1 MKFLD
6 GVVPESEAEVHGV
19 VVAGVHGL
27 GHHLLGVVGVS
38 KDLQDLQRSDVQAI
52 VSLCEVAT

>member
-6 GVVPESEAEVHGV
+6 GVVPESESEVHGV
-19 VVAGVHGL
+19 VVAGVDGL

-38 KDLQDLQRSDVQAI
+38 KDLQDLQTNNVRTKV
-52 VSLCEVAT
+52 